1 MTSCIIAFLQV
12 LCILCHSSFI
22 ILALFGKL
30 KNFEEVKTKS
40 ETLLKDVWE
49 LFDSNKDGQIT
60 EVLDQQREEVSIVTL
75 IKIVEFLFNKF
86 DIDWDDKITVYD
98 WNVLTGRSDRNVG
111 RKLISFPLPVYK
123 LYTRI
128 DLDKDE
134 GLTLLEIKDF
144 VKRTFALL
152 DKNEDCLIDLKEV
165 VHVLQE
171 NELPKD
177 LQLAVKLL
185 AQTEIT
191 VVKTFIKRLFA
202 VADMNK
208 DNVTEVEEILNFSD
222 FDFIETEG
230 KEMLMLAIPNTDL
243 LHYLQNKSPHS
254 EEKHSD
260 VWLVT
265 LQNLMNNQLYDE
277 DPGNLKCA

>member
-40 ETLLKDVWE
+40 ETLLKDLWK

-86 DIDWDDKITVYD
+86 DIDWDDKITVHD
-98 WNVLTGRSDRNVG
+98 WNRLTGRSDRNVG

-144 VKRTFALL
+144 VKRTFAIL

-191 VVKTFIKRLFA
+191 VVKTFIRRLFA

>member
-191 VVKTFIKRLFA
+191 VVKTFIRRLFA

>member
-1 MTSCIIAFLQV
+1 MLQV
-12 LCILCHSSFI
+12 LCILCHSSFFI
-22 ILALFGKL
+22 SALFGKL

-86 DIDWDDKITVYD
+86 DTDWDDKITVYD
-98 WNVLTGRSDRNVG
+98 WNMLTGRSDRNVG

-134 GLTLLEIKDF
+134 GLTLLEINDF

-191 VVKTFIKRLFA
+191 VVKTFIRRLFA

-243 LHYLQNKSPHS
+243 IHYLQNKSPHS

-265 LQNLMNNQLYDE
+265 LQNLMKNQLYDE
-277 DPGNLKCA
+277 DPGNIKCA

>member
-1 MTSCIIAFLQV
+1 M
-12 LCILCHSSFI
+12 
-22 ILALFGKL
+22 
-30 KNFEEVKTKS
+30 
-40 ETLLKDVWE
+40 
-49 LFDSNKDGQIT
+49 
-60 EVLDQQREEVSIVTL
+60 
-75 IKIVEFLFNKF
+75 
-86 DIDWDDKITVYD
+86 
-98 WNVLTGRSDRNVG
+98 
-111 RKLISFPLPVYK
+111 
-123 LYTRI
+123 
-128 DLDKDE
+128 
-134 GLTLLEIKDF
+134 EIKDF
-144 VKRTFALL
+144 VKRTFAVL
-152 DKNEDCLIDLKEV
+152 DKNEDCLIDLKEGV
-165 VHVLQE
+165 DALQE

-191 VVKTFIKRLFA
+191 VAKTFIKRLFA

-265 LQNLMNNQLYDE
+265 LQNLMKNQLYDE
-277 DPGNLKCA
+277 DPGNIKCA